1 MPRIKSSRR
10 FDKAYVKLPRDI
22 RDKVDKAIKLL
33 EENPRHPSLQTR
45 PVQGFEGVYEA
56 RVDIHYRL
64 TYERLPNDLLRVRVV
79 AMHHEALKNP

>member
-1 MPRIKSSRR
+1 MPGIKSSRR

-64 TYERLPNDLLRVRVV
+64 TYERLPNNLLRVRVV
-79 AMHHEALKNP
+79 AMQDEALNNP